1 MQKKSQNLNVF
12 LKQPSKHFIAAI
24 VSPAKRHISRRFEFK
39 SWWLYTVYVEQA
51 CAHSY
56 RRVSRQTRP

>member
-39 SWWLYTVYVEQA
+39 SWWLYM
-51 CAHSY
+51 
-56 RRVSRQTRP
+56 